1 MKKKIKFISICILAL
16 LVFGSLN
23 LTAAALDGREVM
35 EKVDERDTG
44 DSRHALM
51 GMDLIDT
58 DGNVRPRVLE
68 VWSQK
73 ADLERDLD
81 NTIMVFY
88 EPASIK
94 DTRFLQQENDG
105 QDDDQWIYLPD
116 LGRVRRISG
125 AQGGDSF
132 MGTDFS
138 YDDMK
143 SREIDDFEYEL
154 LKEEEY
160 NGYQTYVVEAVP
172 KNPAEEQYAK
182 TISWVTKKHYI
193 PVKVEMYDKKSKE
206 LYKEMRITSDIE
218 KIDGI
223 WTVFSTVMKN
233 LDSGHQTRLYVKERN
248 GSYLLDYNIKIN
260 EQKFSQQFLKTG
272 R

>member
-1 MKKKIKFISICILAL
+1 MKKRKNILISILAL
-16 LVFGSLN
+16 LLIGSLS
-23 LTAAALDGREVM
+23 LTAAAASGREVM
-35 EKVDERDTG
+35 EKVDQRDTG

-51 GMDLIDT
+51 GMDLIDA
-58 DGNVRPRVLE
+58 DGDVRPRVLE

-73 ADLERDLD
+73 ADQKQDLD
-81 NTIMVFY
+81 DIIMVFY

-94 DTRFLQQENDG
+94 DTRFLQKENEG
-105 QDDDQWIYLPD
+105 EDDDQWIYLPD

-138 YDDMK
+138 YDDLK
-143 SREIDDFEYEL
+143 SREIDDFEYEI

-172 KNPAEEQYAK
+172 KDPAEEQYAK
-182 TISWVTKKHYI
+182 TISWITKKHYI
-193 PVKVEMYDKKSKE
+193 PVKVEMYDKKTRE
-206 LYKEMRITSDIE
+206 LYKEMRITSEIK

-223 WTVFSTVMKN
+223 WTVFSTLMKD
-233 LDSGHQTRLYVKERN
+233 LESGHQTRLYIKERN
-248 GSYLLDYNIKIN
+248 GRYLLDYNIKIN
-260 EQKFSQQFLKTG
+260 DQRFSQQFLKTG